1 MLSPNIKYWCQYW
14 RTLQE
19 AAVLLNQG
27 TLSHWNLHPEQLTI
41 HLLHL
46 TWIEVMEK
54 EWSASKNRYLNQA
67 MYKCKLWFILAAH
80 LLVTGHVQKS
90 LNISIFSNLM
100 TDIKSNSILSWANRQ
115 PFLQFYEALYRGPRC
130 VRGCGNVSQIVGRC
144 VSVQCPHVSVSGARS
159 VASGPATLAHI
170 KWRWSLQLISLFH
183 SPHITMVAAQVSKHL
198 INSRYADM

>member
-1 MLSPNIKYWCQYW
+1 MLYVKKAYIFELSWIYVIHFISYFPNK
-14 RTLQE
+14 
-19 AAVLLNQG
+19 
-27 TLSHWNLHPEQLTI
+27 
-41 HLLHL
+41 
-46 TWIEVMEK
+46 
-54 EWSASKNRYLNQA
+54 
-67 MYKCKLWFILAAH
+67 
-80 LLVTGHVQKS
+80 
-90 LNISIFSNLM
+90 SIFKPSNCNIVDFKKYTSPPLM

-170 KWRWSLQLISLFH
+170 KWRWSLQLISLLH

-198 INSRYADM
+198 INSRYVDM

>member
-1 MLSPNIKYWCQYW
+1 
-14 RTLQE
+14 
-19 AAVLLNQG
+19 
-27 TLSHWNLHPEQLTI
+27 
-41 HLLHL
+41 
-46 TWIEVMEK
+46 MEK

-80 LLVTGHVQKS
+80 LLVTGHVLCKKVW
-90 LNISIFSNLM
+90 ISQSM

-183 SPHITMVAAQVSKHL
+183 SPHITMVAAQVSTHL
-198 INSRYADM
+198 INSRYVDM